1 MSEYLHRRKDF
12 HSLIRTLASQIE
24 IEETLVE
31 KDYWIMHVLHSLK
44 TQGFVFELKGG
55 TSLSKGFR
63 IIDRFSEDIDL
74 HISPPA
80 NFQAQTGIKL
90 NENPKNIKP
99 AVVENRR
106 IFFDWLAENIEIDGI
121 VQIVRDAEFDD
132 KDYYRSGGIR
142 LNYDSPFDA
151 LAGIKEGIL
160 LEAGFAQVTPNAPLD
175 ISSWMFDK
183 ATEVKLDVID
193 NRAMGIA
200 CYHPGYT
207 LVEKLQTIVTK
218 YRNET
223 STDADTPKVNF
234 MRQYYDIFQLLK
246 RKDIQD
252 FIGTEEY
259 HDHKEAWFRA
269 ADKEI
274 PLSENP
280 AIFLPDEKIRE
291 AFTKRY
297 KDSKQLYYKGQPDF
311 DSIIEFIQSF
321 AVKL

>member
-44 TQGFVFELKGG
+44 AQGFVFELKGG

-99 AVVENRR
+99 TAVENRR
-106 IFFDWLAENIEIDGI
+106 IFFDWLAKNIAIDGI
-121 VQIVRDAEFDD
+121 VEILRDTEFDD

-142 LNYDSPFDA
+142 LKYDSPFDA

-160 LEAGFAQVTPNAPLD
+160 LEAGFAQVTPNTPLD

-183 ATEVKLDVID
+183 ATEAKLDVID

-223 STDADTPKVNF
+223 SAEADKPKVNF

-252 FIGTEEY
+252 FIGTEEN

-269 ADKEI
+269 TDKEI

-291 AFTKRY
+291 AFRKRY

-311 DSIIEFIQSF
+311 DEAIEFIQSF
-321 AVKL
+321 ATRL